1 MRRAQPVAQPA
12 QTLATLAECRERETH
27 RVLADVGQQIDGH
40 APSRPQLRH
49 EAAFAWAERRFLR
62 LAARLAIGTARS
74 LRARWLSPERAS
86 FPLVIF
92 CLALQAR
99 SIPPRLRGGWPAA
112 GRPGGVN
119 EIVRKPRWV
128 FTCCDPGIARRSKP
142 DRRVDTIGA
151 ALHRNIPPGRLR
163 RPPSPSGRDKRST
176 PRLSEF
182 THERRGAGWRAVAL
196 T

>member
-1 MRRAQPVAQPA
+1 MRQDCGAGAAAIGQPRVTARCFRRGAAASAPRAAG
-12 QTLATLAECRERETH
+12 R
-27 RVLADVGQQIDGH
+27 
-40 APSRPQLRH
+40 
-49 EAAFAWAERRFLR
+49 AAFARGGSRPNVHP
-62 LAARLAIGTARS
+62 S
-74 LRARWLSPERAS
+74 
-86 FPLVIF
+86 PLVIF

-128 FTCCDPGIARRSKP
+128 FTCCDPGRARRSKP
-142 DRRVDTIGA
+142 DRRVETIGA
-151 ALHRNIPPGRLR
+151 ALHRNTPPGRLR